1 MHGAGG
7 GPKTKEGRLTCKKAS
22 KKHGFYSQETKEE
35 MRFMRQLAK
44 FERFNH

>member
-7 GPKTKEGRLTCKKAS
+7 GPKTKQGWLACKISS
-22 KKHGFYSQETKEE
+22 KKHGFYSQEAKDE

-44 FERFNH
+44 DERFNL